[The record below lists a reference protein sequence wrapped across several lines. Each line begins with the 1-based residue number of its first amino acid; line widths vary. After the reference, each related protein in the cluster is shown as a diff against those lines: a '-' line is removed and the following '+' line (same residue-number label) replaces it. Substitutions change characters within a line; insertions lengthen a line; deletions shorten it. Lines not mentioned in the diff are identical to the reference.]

1 VIAVLHARIGEPYE
15 NAIAAL
21 ARIGDMQLGGKTAER
36 IIGELN
42 GLAAERF
49 TDLSIRIGRLRNT
62 LEQFERRVASG
73 AS

>member
-21 ARIGDMQLGGKTAER
+21 ARIGDMQLGEKTAAR

-42 GLAAERF
+42 DLAGERF

-62 LEQFERRVASG
+62 LEAFERRLER
-73 AS
+73 